1 MWPLALLW
9 IAFSLTANTNAV
21 LEPED
26 IGAPFLL
33 QSGDSPSLKP
43 LETRRGMSGTRTG
56 LFNGREI
63 IEIPLAASPVRFPK
77 GAQLEFVVRCL
88 LPVRSMDR
96 QVLMIKDPT
105 NFELYRLNSDRGKNI
120 RELIFTQRGFINSNG
135 SFGFFLYVRQH
146 GENSFRLRP
155 SETLPPGEYA
165 IKYGLTPQEAK
176 ELHCFGI
183 DD

>member
-1 MWPLALLW
+1 
-9 IAFSLTANTNAV
+9 
-21 LEPED
+21 
-26 IGAPFLL
+26 
-33 QSGDSPSLKP
+33 
-43 LETRRGMSGTRTG
+43 
-56 LFNGREI
+56 
-63 IEIPLAASPVRFPK
+63 
-77 GAQLEFVVRCL
+77 
-88 LPVRSMDR
+88 MDR

>member
-1 MWPLALLW
+1 MRTPLLLLCGLTLAAGSVAL
-9 IAFSLTANTNAV
+9 

-26 IGAPFLL
+26 IGAPFLYEA
-33 QSGDSPSLKP
+33 GETPKITP
-43 LETRRGMSGTRTG
+43 LETRRGTSGTRQG

-63 IEIPLAASPVRFPK
+63 IEIPGAASPVRFRAGETP
-77 GAQLEFVVRCL
+77 EFVVRCL
-88 LPVRSMDR
+88 LPVRSFER
-96 QVLMIKDPT
+96 QVLMLKDPT
-105 NFELYRLNSDRGKNI
+105 NFELYRLNSDRNKNV

-155 SETLPPGEYA
+155 SEPLPPGEYA
-165 IKYGLTPQEAK
+165 LKYGLTPMEAK

-183 DD
+183 DN